1 MRALV
6 YTGAWNVGL
15 REVAAPRIRKPHDVL
30 VRIRASTICGT
41 DIGIVSGLYDAK
53 ESVILGHEASGEVSE
68 VGPEVTGFAVGD
80 RVAIDP
86 TFYCGRCW
94 MCANGFP
101 NHCEMKT
108 TTETGVSSN
117 GTFTDFYATE
127 DRFLYKLADHVS
139 FQEACLTEPLSCV
152 MTGTNQLRLKT
163 NLDTVV
169 VGGGPI
175 GMLYCHSLGLRGLS
189 GAVVESSERR
199 RELCS
204 KLLPPQWIACA
215 SLEEAAKKLRTR
227 TGDFD
232 LIVDCCGVAAK
243 ESLGRLNRC
252 GQLLL
257 VGLRKHPVEFDPMRI
272 ADRSQRIVGS
282 IDSIG
287 TFSESLQ
294 LVTSG
299 KVPAKRMVTA
309 EYSLEEHR
317 EAFAAL
323 GCGIADHALS
333 SASAAMKVVLKS

>member
-1 MRALV
+1 MKALV
-6 YTGAWNVGL
+6 YLGAWDAVL
-15 REVAAPRIRKPHDVL
+15 REAAVPVIRKPQEVL

-41 DIGIVSGLYDAK
+41 DLGIVSGLYGAK
-53 ESVILGHEASGEVSE
+53 ESVILGHEASGDVCE
-68 VGPEVTGFAVGD
+68 VGLGVSGIAVGD

-86 TFYCGRCW
+86 TYYCGRCW
-94 MCANGFP
+94 MCANGSP
-101 NHCEMKT
+101 NHCAQKT

-117 GTFTDFYATE
+117 GTFTDLYVTE

-139 FQEACLTEPLSCV
+139 FQESCLTEPLSCV
-152 MTGTNQLRLKT
+152 MTGTNQLKLRT

-169 VGGGPI
+169 IGGGPI

-189 GAVVESSERR
+189 GAVVETSEARLP
-199 RELCS
+199 LCAE
-204 KLLPPQWIACA
+204 LLPPHWIACGSLQEA
-215 SLEEAAKKLRTR
+215 SEKLHTR

-257 VGLRKHPVEFDPMRI
+257 VGLRRHPVEFDPMRI

-294 LVTSG
+294 LIASG
-299 KVPAKRMVTA
+299 KIPAKRMISA
-309 EYSLEEHR
+309 EYPLEQFR
-317 EAFAAL
+317 EAFGIL
-323 GCGIADHALS
+323 GCDIGS
-333 SASAAMKVVLKS
+333 KKQTSTASAMKVVLSS